1 LPRPTLPAPRLPALL
16 PGLIALALA
25 VVMALAWPA
34 TAQTGGEEGPD
45 FPRWEALAERA
56 EAGLTDRNMSDATL
70 EGLRT
75 EIAAFRAE
83 FLAAQAFNRDRI
95 AVLRE
100 QLDALG
106 PPPGD
111 GEIEAPEITE
121 RRADLTERL
130 ARRQAPLVA
139 ADEAFRRAEAI
150 IRSIDRLLRE
160 RQADALM
167 RLWPTPLNPAN
178 WPQGVNA
185 LISSALTVYGEVYNA
200 WLDPALRAAFRS
212 DLPVT
217 LGALALAI
225 LLLARGRRWM
235 ETLTTRL
242 LQSTTILRGRVVAA
256 FALSLAQILVPFAGL
271 TALYFAVLST
281 SLTGPT
287 IDDLAQT
294 MVRAGLVLVFARWL
308 ALQLFPVLPD
318 PGLSLTLADPDRRRG
333 RRVALLLGL
342 FMAIN
347 MLLDAFVQPAQQTEA
362 ANAVVMFPL
371 LVLVSL
377 ALWQMGRV
385 LQGHQPV
392 AARPDA
398 PSAEAGPSS
407 FDRLVGLGARALT
420 VVAIATPVLAAVG
433 YVTAATQLAFLA
445 VASLALL
452 GVIMVLQRLAVAI
465 YAAVVGVEDGAADAL
480 VPALVGMTLTLGALP
495 ILALIWGVRSTELL
509 EIWIRFREGFSL
521 GETRISPTN
530 IIAFFVVFAI
540 GFVLTRGIQ
549 GALASSVL
557 PKTSM
562 EKGAQKAIVSG
573 LGYVGV
579 FIAALVAFS
588 TAGIDLS
595 GLAIVAGAL
604 SVGIGFGLQNIVSN
618 FVSGLIL
625 LIERPVSEGDWV
637 EVGTTSGFVS
647 RISVRSTVIET
658 FDKSEVIVPNSD
670 LISGVVTNFTKTNK
684 TGRVIV
690 RVSVAYGTD
699 TKRVEAI
706 LREIAE
712 AHPVVAIDPKPA
724 VLFLNF
730 GADGLEFEVRAIL
743 RDVGFK
749 LRVQSD
755 INHQIAQRFG
765 AEGIEIPFAQRDI
778 WLRNPEALTGIRP
791 GVAAGTAAAV
801 GATALAGGAMAA
813 SLRDDPPAPETHE
826 DLTDD
831 DTGDDEES

>member
-1 LPRPTLPAPRLPALL
+1 LPRPTQTLTRLPCPVRWMAAL
-16 PGLIALALA
+16 
-25 VVMALAWPA
+25 VVSVLLALAWPA
-34 TAQTGGEEGPD
+34 TAQNNGEEAPD
-45 FPRWEALAERA
+45 FARWEALAERA
-56 EAGLTDRNMSDATL
+56 EAGLTDRNMPDATL
-70 EGLRT
+70 EALRT
-75 EIAAFRAE
+75 QIAAMRAE
-83 FLAAQAFNRDRI
+83 FVIAQAFNRERI

-106 PPPGD
+106 PPPGE

-121 RRADLTERL
+121 RRADLTERM

-139 ADEAFRRAEAI
+139 ADEAFRRADAI

-217 LGALALAI
+217 LGALALAL
-225 LLLARGRRWM
+225 LLLARGRFWM

-242 LQSTTILRGRVVAA
+242 LLSTAILRGRVVAA
-256 FALSLAQILVPFAGL
+256 FFLSLAQILVPFAGL
-271 TALYFAVLST
+271 SALFFAVLST

-287 IDDLAQT
+287 IEDLAQT

-308 ALQLFPVLPD
+308 ALQIFPVIAD

-333 RRVALLLGL
+333 RRVTLLLGL
-342 FMAIN
+342 FMAIE
-347 MLLDAFVQPAQQTEA
+347 LLLRAFLQPEQQTEA
-362 ANAVVMFPL
+362 ANAVLMFPL
-371 LVLVSL
+371 IVLVSL
-377 ALWQMGRV
+377 GLWRMGLI
-385 LQGHQPV
+385 LQGHHPV
-392 AARPDA
+392 AARPDT
-398 PSAEAGPSS
+398 PSAEAGPST
-407 FDRLVGLGARALT
+407 FDRLVALGARALT
-420 VVAIATPVLAAVG
+420 IVAIAAPVLAAVG
-433 YVTAATQLAFLA
+433 YVTAAMQLVFPA

-452 GVIMVLQRLAVAI
+452 GVVMVLHRLAVAI

-495 ILALIWGVRSTELL
+495 ILALIWGVRATELL
-509 EIWIRFREGFSL
+509 ELWIRFREGFSL

-530 IIAFFVVFAI
+530 IIAFFLVFAI

-557 PKTSM
+557 PKTKM

-588 TAGIDLS
+588 TAGINLA

-690 RVSVAYGTD
+690 RVAVAYGTD
-699 TKRVEAI
+699 TRRVEAI

-724 VLFLNF
+724 VLFMNF

-755 INHQIAQRFG
+755 INHQIALRFG
-765 AEGIEIPFAQRDI
+765 QEGIEIPFAQRDI
-778 WLRNPEALTGIRP
+778 WLRNPEALSGARP
-791 GVAAGTAAAV
+791 PVAPVAAAV
-801 GATALAGGAMAA
+801 GATALAGGALAA
-813 SLRDDPPAPETHE
+813 TLRDDPPAPETHE
-826 DLTDD
+826 DLSDD
-831 DTGDDEES
+831 NDPDDEDDR